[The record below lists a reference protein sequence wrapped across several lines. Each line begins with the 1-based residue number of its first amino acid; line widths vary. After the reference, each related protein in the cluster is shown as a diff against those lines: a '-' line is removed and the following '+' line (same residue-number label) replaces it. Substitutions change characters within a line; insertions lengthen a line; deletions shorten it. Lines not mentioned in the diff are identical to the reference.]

1 MTQHTFSSLL
11 QLLVIQYVGV
21 LLAVLADLVSGLR
34 KARRNG
40 DPIISGRLR
49 RTVSKLSSYYLA
61 LFCLTIVDALAVTA
75 LLTLA
80 ELGRPFLPAFPYLTT
95 VGSLS
100 LALIE
105 AKSIA
110 ENSPHRTSFLTA
122 LQLLV
127 SLIGKR
133 SKSSI

>member
-1 MTQHTFSSLL
+1 MTPHTFSSLL
-11 QLLVIQYVGV
+11 QLIVIQYVGV

-40 DPIISGRLR
+40 EPIVSGGLR
-49 RTVSKLSSYYLA
+49 QTVSKLSSYYLA
-61 LFCLTIVDALAVTA
+61 LFCLTIVDTLAGAALV
-75 LLTLA
+75 TLA
-80 ELGRPFLPAFPYLTT
+80 EMGRAPVPAFPYLTT

-122 LQLLV
+122 LRLVMSLLR
-127 SLIGKR
+127 KR
-133 SKSSI
+133 S